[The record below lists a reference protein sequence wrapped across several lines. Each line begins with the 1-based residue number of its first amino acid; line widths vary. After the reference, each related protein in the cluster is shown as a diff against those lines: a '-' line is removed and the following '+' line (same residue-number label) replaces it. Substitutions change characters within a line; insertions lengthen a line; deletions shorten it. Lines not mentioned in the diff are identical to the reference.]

1 MAKCNQ
7 LKEVRGN
14 KAEEVSFNRHKV
26 MKQQGIL
33 GACKYRM
40 AEAYAEREEGKI
52 LEVLRVLYP

>member
-1 MAKCNQ
+1 M
-7 LKEVRGN
+7 E
-14 KAEEVSFNRHKV
+14 
-26 MKQQGIL
+26 QQGIL